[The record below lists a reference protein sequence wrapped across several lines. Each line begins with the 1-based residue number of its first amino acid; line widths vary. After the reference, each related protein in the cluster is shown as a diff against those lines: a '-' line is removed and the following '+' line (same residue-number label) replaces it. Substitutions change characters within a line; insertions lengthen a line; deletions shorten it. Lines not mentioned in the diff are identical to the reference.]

1 MCGMKILYLCNYY
14 HRAMI
19 FRDAMDI
26 MAELGHDVLA
36 FNSVEFGEPIDEKY
50 RSIMDDKVIHCEC
63 YRKNDRYFYHVK
75 QNKIYRKLLE
85 KTDVSSFNLIHSHTL
100 FNGGWVARKAY
111 HRLGVPYVVT
121 VRNTD
126 LNANLQYPFF
136 IPIARMIVKDSQKVL
151 FLSESYREAFL
162 KKCYTKKERDLVY
175 SKTEVVLNG
184 LENFWLENRWNERR
198 ECHRPLRLLCVGK
211 IDRNKNMKTVLE
223 TANQLNQEGCPTML
237 TIIGKVVDERVREN
251 LMCGNHVELLP
262 FMKKEELIHYYR
274 EADIYVM
281 PSFHESFGRVYAEA
295 MTQGMPVIYS
305 RGQGFDGIFPEGE
318 IGYSV
323 DPSNV
328 AEIKQAIK
336 KILEKYPTMSQKC
349 VDSSGIFDWKIISSR
364 LQKIY
369 LVAGSKGVKN
379 ESSTIIFP

>member
-1 MCGMKILYLCNYY
+1 MKILYLCNFY
-14 HRAMI
+14 HTAMI
-19 FRDAMDI
+19 FRDAMDV
-26 MAELGHDVLA
+26 MEELGHDVLA

-75 QNKIYRKLLE
+75 QDKIYRKLLE
-85 KTDVSSFNLIHSHTL
+85 MTDVSSFDLIHSHTL
-100 FNGGWVARKAY
+100 FNGGWVARRIY
-111 HRLGVPYVVT
+111 HRFGVPYIVT

-126 LNANLQYPFF
+126 LNANLKYPFF

-162 KKCYTKKERDLVY
+162 KKCYTKKERELIY
-175 SKTEVVLNG
+175 SKSEVVLNG
-184 LENFWLENRWNERR
+184 LESFWLENRWNERH
-198 ECHRPLRLLCVGK
+198 ECHRPLRLLCVGT

-223 TANQLNQEGCPTML
+223 TANQLNREKCPTML
-237 TIIGKVVDERVREN
+237 TIIGKVADERVREN
-251 LMCGNHVELLP
+251 LMRGNHVELLP

-295 MTQGMPVIYS
+295 MTQGLPVIYT
-305 RGQGFDGIFPEGE
+305 RGEGFDRIFDDGE

-323 DPSNV
+323 EPTNV
-328 AEIKQAIK
+328 AEIIHSIK
-336 KILEKYPTMSQKC
+336 KIMSRYQIMAQRC
-349 VDSSGIFDWKIISSR
+349 IENASIFDWKNISDK
-364 LQKIY
+364 LHAIY
-369 LVAGSKGVKN
+369 MEAGSEGN
-379 ESSTIIFP
+379 ER

>member
-1 MCGMKILYLCNYY
+1 
-14 HRAMI
+14 MI
-19 FRDAMDI
+19 FRDAMDV
-26 MAELGHDVLA
+26 MEELGHDVLA

-75 QNKIYRKLLE
+75 QDKIYRKLLE
-85 KTDVSSFNLIHSHTL
+85 MTDVSSFDLIHSHTL
-100 FNGGWVARKAY
+100 FNGGWVARRIY
-111 HRLGVPYVVT
+111 HRFGVPYIVT

-126 LNANLQYPFF
+126 LNANLKYPFF

-162 KKCYTKKERDLVY
+162 KKCYTKKERELIY
-175 SKTEVVLNG
+175 SKSEVVLNG
-184 LENFWLENRWNERR
+184 LESFWLENRWNERH
-198 ECHRPLRLLCVGK
+198 ECHRPLRLLCVGT

-223 TANQLNQEGCPTML
+223 TANQLNREKCPTML
-237 TIIGKVVDERVREN
+237 TIIGKVADERVREN
-251 LMCGNHVELLP
+251 LMRGNHVELLP

-295 MTQGMPVIYS
+295 MTQGLPVIYT
-305 RGQGFDGIFPEGE
+305 RGEGFDRIFDDGE

-323 DPSNV
+323 EPTNV
-328 AEIKQAIK
+328 AEIIHSIK
-336 KILEKYPTMSQKC
+336 KIMSRYQIMAQRC
-349 VDSSGIFDWKIISSR
+349 IENASIFDWKNISDK
-364 LQKIY
+364 LHAIY
-369 LVAGSKGVKN
+369 MEAGSEGN
-379 ESSTIIFP
+379 ER